1 MLCPLLQVSTRHPGW
16 PRGPRSGSGVP
27 GPRGWL
33 RTRPVSIGRPPA
45 GRWAQAGTAR
55 DTPPL
60 LTPWGTPGKLDRH
73 CPQLHRRGAQPV
85 SEGGAG
91 CGPPPSL
98 HPPCCRGTLRRT
110 RPIPLPPSGLLNP
123 KLIPGTV
130 AVASRAPDTPMR
142 ELFTPWEPG
151 LPVTESSHDT
161 PQGQSATPRTSS
173 RPRSPSQKR
182 RRARGRGGP
191 GATGWAPP
199 PALPGEQMA
208 RGCEVPG
215 SWRSAHLF
223 PLGDA
228 NCHPPGQPPR
238 ICMQAHTQDSG
249 WPAPSNAAGLL
260 TSQPGPGHRGA
271 SGDLPAWASPA
282 SLGLTA
288 RGDVGG
294 LRGLASVPSVS
305 IPPWPCVHPPR
316 ERTGDRPVRIARLPS
331 LDWPPGLPEGP
342 PPHTHPQRKRGA
354 SAVAVGPRG
363 GCDCGHRADAQG
375 PRLLSLEVKAPRCW
389 QYVPW

>member
-1 MLCPLLQVSTRHPGW
+1 M
-16 PRGPRSGSGVP
+16 
-27 GPRGWL
+27 
-33 RTRPVSIGRPPA
+33 
-45 GRWAQAGTAR
+45 
-55 DTPPL
+55 
-60 LTPWGTPGKLDRH
+60 
-73 CPQLHRRGAQPV
+73 
-85 SEGGAG
+85 
-91 CGPPPSL
+91 
-98 HPPCCRGTLRRT
+98 
-110 RPIPLPPSGLLNP
+110 
-123 KLIPGTV
+123 
-130 AVASRAPDTPMR
+130 RAPSKPAPA
-142 ELFTPWEPG
+142 LLPG
-151 LPVTESSHDT
+151 DPAQN
-161 PQGQSATPRTSS
+161 PPY
-173 RPRSPSQKR
+173 SPSALWSSEPQTDSR
-182 RRARGRGGP
+182 HRGRGLQSP
-191 GATGWAPP
+191 RHPNAGAVHAMGAGAAGDRELPRHTAGTVRNPEDVFTATFALAETTTGTWPRRPWSHGLGAP

-260 TSQPGPGHRGA
+260 TSQRGPGHRGA

-282 SLGLTA
+282 SPGLTA

-342 PPHTHPQRKRGA
+342 PPPTPSEKARCLRH
-354 SAVAVGPRG
+354 
-363 GCDCGHRADAQG
+363 CCGAQG
-375 PRLLSLEVKAPRCW
+375 RV
-389 QYVPW
+389 